1 MVKYIVKRLLQ
12 SLISVFGAV
21 IIVFFMIRL
30 SGDPAR
36 LMLPPDASEE
46 QVEALRESLGFT
58 KPLINQFFDFIRNV
72 FTGNFGKSL
81 FYKQPV
87 LELIFDRLPNTLLLA
102 FAAILIS
109 VIIGGAVGI
118 LTAYKHDTMIDYIL
132 SGIVQFCQSMPV
144 FWIGIILI
152 MIFAVKLNIL
162 PTSGFDKGI
171 RSLILPSVALAFYSS
186 APIAKTTR
194 ASMIRVMNENYIT
207 VSKAQGFS
215 DRTILIR
222 KALRNAAL
230 PVVTVIGLEFG
241 SLLGGAVVC
250 ETVFAWPGIGSLI
263 IQGIQNRDFPLVQ
276 GGTLIVSTMYILLN
290 FIIDILYLY
299 INPRIRRGIS

>member
-1 MVKYIVKRLLQ
+1 MTKYIVKRLLQ

-21 IIVFFMIRL
+21 VIVFFMIRL

-36 LMLPPDASEE
+36 LMLPPEATEE

-58 KPLINQFFDFIRNV
+58 RPVIIQFLDFVKNAA
-72 FTGNFGKSL
+72 TGNFGRSL

-87 LELIFDRLPNTLLLA
+87 LELIIQRLPNTLLLA
-102 FAAILIS
+102 FAAILLS
-109 VIIGGAVGI
+109 VIIGGLVGI
-118 LTAYKHDTMIDYIL
+118 LTAYKHDTPVDYIL

-152 MIFAVKLNIL
+152 MVFSVKFHVL
-162 PTSGFDKGI
+162 PTSGFDNGFK
-171 RSLILPSVALAFYSS
+171 SLILPSVALAFYSS

-207 VSKAQGFS
+207 VSKAHGFS
-215 DRTILIR
+215 DRAILVK

-250 ETVFAWPGIGSLI
+250 ETVFAWPGLGSLI
-263 IQGIQNRDFPLVQ
+263 IQGISNRDFPLVQ

-299 INPRIRRGIS
+299 INPRIRVEG